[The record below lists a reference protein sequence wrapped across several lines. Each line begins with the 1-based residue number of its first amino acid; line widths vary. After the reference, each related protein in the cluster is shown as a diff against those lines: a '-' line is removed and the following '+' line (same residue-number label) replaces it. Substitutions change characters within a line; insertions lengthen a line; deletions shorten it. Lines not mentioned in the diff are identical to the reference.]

1 MDVSSFV
8 LLSQNQALRRR
19 LDVIANNVANINT
32 AGFRREQPVFRE
44 YVEQNK
50 DAPAPGME
58 STSYVLDFGTVHDT
72 SPGAFQVTGN
82 PLDIMIEGPGYL
94 TVEGPDGN
102 AAYTRSGLMRLSDNG
117 ELITSAGKRVLGAN
131 GRPIAI
137 PAGQTGQVKISGDG
151 AVVGPQGEIG
161 RLAIVSFEN
170 EGALTPVGDSTFT
183 AAPGLAT
190 AVARPRVQSGGFE
203 GSNVQAVL
211 ETTQMIEVLRSYQN
225 TQRALDGIRDIRAKA
240 IDKLG
245 RLG

>member
-1 MDVSSFV
+1 MDVSSVV

-19 LDVIANNVANINT
+19 LDVIANNMANINT

-44 YVEQNK
+44 YVEPNK
-50 DAPAPGME
+50 SPPAPGME
-58 STSYVLDFGTVHDT
+58 STSYVLDFGTVNDP
-72 SPGAFQVTGN
+72 SPGAFQITGN
-82 PLDIMIEGPGYL
+82 PLDIMIDGPGYL

-102 AAYTRSGLMRLSDNG
+102 PAYTKSGLMRLSNNG
-117 ELITSAGKRVLGAN
+117 ELVTSTGTRVLGAN

-137 PAGQTGQVKISGDG
+137 SSEQAGQVTISPDG
-151 AVVGPQGEIG
+151 AVVGPQGELG
-161 RLAIVSFEN
+161 RLAVVSFKD
-170 EGALTPVGDSTFT
+170 EGVLTPIGDSMFT
-183 AAPGLAT
+183 AQPGLAT
-190 AVARPRVQSGGFE
+190 AMARPHLKSGGFE

-225 TQRALDGIRDIRAKA
+225 TQRALDGIRDMRAKA